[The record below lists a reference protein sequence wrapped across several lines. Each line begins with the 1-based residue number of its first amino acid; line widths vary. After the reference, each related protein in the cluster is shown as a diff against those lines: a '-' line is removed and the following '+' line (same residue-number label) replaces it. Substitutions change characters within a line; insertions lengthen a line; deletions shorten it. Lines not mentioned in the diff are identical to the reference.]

1 MKSDSLK
8 ITILPLDINQ
18 SDPDSNL
25 RLIEQLVSQPA
36 VKNSNI
42 IVLPEL
48 FSTGFIAE
56 KEEIIKYAH
65 SIDGEVLNSIR
76 NLSQKTGAAFSGSFL
91 CNDNNKFYNRA
102 FFIDPEGN
110 ETYYDKHHL
119 FSISPESR
127 VLTGGNRQS
136 PIINYMGWNLTM
148 VICYD
153 IRFPVWCRNV
163 NQQFDI
169 MLVPA
174 NWPNARKY
182 AWEHLLISRAIENQ
196 CYVVGANRSGDDDY
210 GNYDNLSFIFDPWGK
225 TCGNVDLS
233 TGIVSANIERDFIND
248 VRRRLPVVNDADS
261 FKIDVRQ

>member
-1 MKSDSLK
+1 MDLDSLT
-8 ITILPLDINQ
+8 ITILPLDIKQ
-18 SDPDSNL
+18 TDSDANI
-25 RLIEQLVSQPA
+25 RLIEQLVSQP
-36 VKNSNI
+36 VVENSNI

-48 FSTGFIAE
+48 FSTGFIAD
-56 KEEIIKYAH
+56 KNEIVKYAQP
-65 SIDGEVLNSIR
+65 IDGESLNSIR
-76 NLSQKTGAAFSGSFL
+76 KLSKKTGAAFSGSFL
-91 CNDNNKFYNRA
+91 CNDNNQFFNRA
-102 FFIDPEGN
+102 FFIEPDGK

-127 VLTGGNRQS
+127 VLTGGVEQS
-136 PIINYMGWNLTM
+136 PIINYMGWNITM

-174 NWPNARKY
+174 NWPVVRKY

-196 CYVVGANRSGDDDY
+196 CYVVGANRSGDDIY

-225 TCGNVDLS
+225 PCGVVDS
-233 TGIVSANIERDFIND
+233 ENGIITAQTDRNFIND

-261 FKIDVRQ
+261 FKLDRH

>member
-1 MKSDSLK
+1 MNLDSLK
-8 ITILPLDINQ
+8 ITIIPLDIKQ
-18 SDPDSNL
+18 ADPDTNI
-25 RLIEQLVSQPA
+25 RQIEQLVSLCG
-36 VKNSNI
+36 VGKSNI

-48 FSTGFIAE
+48 FSTGFIADKNE
-56 KEEIIKYAH
+56 VVKYAQP
-65 SIDGEVLNSIR
+65 IDGDVLNSIR
-76 NLSQKTGAAFSGSFL
+76 QLSKKTGAAFSGSFL
-91 CNDNNKFYNRA
+91 CNDNNQFFNRA
-102 FFIDPEGN
+102 FFIEPDGN

-119 FSISPESR
+119 FSISSESR
-127 VLTGGNRQS
+127 ILTGGNQQS
-136 PIINYMGWNLTM
+136 PIINYMGWNITM

-169 MLVPA
+169 MLIPA

-225 TCGNVDLS
+225 PCGRIDPTSKL
-233 TGIVSANIERDFIND
+233 VSACVDREFIND
-248 VRRRLPVVNDADS
+248 VRRRLPVINDADS
-261 FKIDVRQ
+261 FKLDI